1 MADVYLTNVAVNM
14 TLTSSFNASV
24 EPLLAPL
31 DLPAPT
37 RVPSRLLHTS
47 PEDSSLTLQL
57 GPSSLLVKLRVTH
70 SLAPLLSLFIDVV
83 VFLPH
88 THTHMHM
95 HTHTHTHTPHIA
107 AGNELAL
114 REHEEHPHDG
124 GECRIERERH

>member
-1 MADVYLTNVAVNM
+1 MADVYLTNKAVNM

-37 RVPSRLLHTS
+37 QVPSRLLHAS
-47 PEDSSLTLQL
+47 PEDNSLTLQL

-70 SLAPLLSLFIDVV
+70 SLAPLLSLLLFRDVM

-88 THTHMHM
+88 TSHTS
-95 HTHTHTHTPHIA
+95 HTSHIT

>member
-37 RVPSRLLHTS
+37 RVPSRLLHAS
-47 PEDSSLTLQL
+47 PDDSSLTLQL

-70 SLAPLLSLFIDVV
+70 SLAPLLSLIIDVV

-88 THTHMHM
+88 TP
-95 HTHTHTHTPHIA
+95 HTHTHTPHIA